1 LRNGGVANIIDADD
15 YDGGPTIIFKLLDEN
30 KIDQAKLLIE
40 HSRQLLVL
48 AKRDDKDL
56 LEYSLEKFPD
66 SHDLHKLIEEK
77 FERIKTETPKSSIS
91 EASKAKDGQASI
103 KQ

>member
-1 LRNGGVANIIDADD
+1 M
-15 YDGGPTIIFKLLDEN
+15 DEN

-48 AKRDDKDL
+48 AKRDNKDL
-56 LEYSLEKFPD
+56 FEYSKEKFPD

-77 FERIKTETPKSSIS
+77 FERIKDTKPSSSLS
-91 EASKAKDGQASI
+91 EPSKAIGGEAFI